1 MGFIGLQ
8 LTQTIVP
15 IGTFEERVRK
25 LPGRRKMNDKLFNE
39 LDANLKEA
47 VRVARGTKA
56 PKSVYVVLKPAEIRA
71 IRNSVGMSQSV
82 FASTFRLSLDTLKGW
97 EQGKRKPDA
106 AAANFLRMIKANP
119 EFVQRTL
126 AA

>member
-1 MGFIGLQ
+1 MD
-8 LTQTIVP
+8 
-15 IGTFEERVRK
+15 
-25 LPGRRKMNDKLFNE
+25 NKLFKE

-47 VRVARGTKA
+47 VKVAKGTKA
-56 PKSVYVVLKPAEIRA
+56 PGSVYIVLKPAEIKA
-71 IRNSVGMSQSV
+71 IRTSVGMSQSE

-106 AAANFLRMIKANP
+106 AAANFLRIIQADPK
-119 EFVQRTL
+119 FVQRTL

>member
-1 MGFIGLQ
+1 M
-8 LTQTIVP
+8 QTLFP
-15 IGTFEERVRK
+15 ILRFEEKARK
-25 LPGRRKMNDKLFNE
+25 PPGRRMMDDKLFDE
-39 LDANLKEA
+39 LDANLQEA
-47 VRVARGTKA
+47 VKVAKGTKA

-106 AAANFLRMIKANP
+106 AAANFLHMIKANP

>member
-1 MGFIGLQ
+1 
-8 LTQTIVP
+8 
-15 IGTFEERVRK
+15 
-25 LPGRRKMNDKLFNE
+25 
-39 LDANLKEA
+39 
-47 VRVARGTKA
+47 
-56 PKSVYVVLKPAEIRA
+56 
-71 IRNSVGMSQSV
+71 MSQSV

>member
-1 MGFIGLQ
+1 MD
-8 LTQTIVP
+8 
-15 IGTFEERVRK
+15 K
-25 LPGRRKMNDKLFNE
+25 KLFDE

-47 VRVARGTKA
+47 VKVARGKKA

-71 IRNSVGMSQSV
+71 IRNSVGMSQSE
-82 FASTFRLSLDTLKGW
+82 FANTFRLSLDTLKGW

-106 AAANFLRMIKANP
+106 AAANFLRIVKANP
-119 EFVQRTL
+119 KFVQRTL